1 MSGVFT
7 PYVAIDDK
15 DLMRKLATLEK
26 RAGGLAPILKN
37 IGEYKV
43 EATQALFD
51 KQEDPQ
57 GVKWAAL
64 SDRYKKKKKGPRI
77 LTESRRLR
85 DSIIYAVQNG
95 NLRIG
100 TPVVYGAAHQFGF
113 NKSVAVP
120 AHKRLV
126 KKAFGHALKFPVW
139 SQVRAHTFNPKLPAR
154 PYLGWN
160 DADRAEIRAIVQD
173 HLEMD

>member
-1 MSGVFT
+1 MSGTFDTFV
-7 PYVAIDDK
+7 VIDDK
-15 DLMRKLATLEK
+15 ALMRKLAALEK
-26 RAGGLAPILKN
+26 RAGGLAPALKN

-51 KQEDPQ
+51 KQEDPL

-64 SDRYKKKKKGPRI
+64 SERYKKKKKGAKI

-85 DSIIYAVQNG
+85 DSIMYAVQNG

-100 TPVVYGAAHQFGF
+100 TPVVYGAAHQFGL
-113 NKSVAVP
+113 NKSLAVP

-139 SQVRAHTFNPKLPAR
+139 AHVRAHSFNPHLPAR

>member
-15 DLMRKLATLEK
+15 ALMRKLATLEQ
-26 RAGGLAPILKN
+26 RAGGLAPVLKN

-43 EATQALFD
+43 EATQTLFD

-64 SDRYKKKKKGPRI
+64 SKRYKEKKKGKKI
-77 LTESRRLR
+77 LTETRRLR
-85 DSIIYAVQNG
+85 DSIIYAVRNG
-95 NLRIG
+95 NLKIG
-100 TPVVYGAAHQFGF
+100 TNVVYGAPHQFGLDK
-113 NKSVAVP
+113 NLAVP
-120 AHKRLV
+120 SHRRLV

-139 SQVRAHTFNPKLPAR
+139 ASVRAHTFNPHLPAR

-160 DADRAEIRAIVQD
+160 DKDRREIAGIVQD
-173 HLEMD
+173 HLDMD